1 MPILD
6 LGYVL
11 GPQGEQGPQGIQGE
25 IGPQGIQGP
34 IGETGPQGPVGPI
47 GPVGPQGEQGVQ
59 GIQGIQGPEGP
70 QGPAGADYVL
80 TASDKE
86 EIANLINAESGNKVA
101 VDGKTILRDETGT
114 IYTAVGGAKTV
125 KEAAKAV
132 YSYEDATGFTTI
144 SSGNSRMCFPN
155 TEYSNIFDYLDAS
168 VAYGIQIDSKL
179 NSTGETVSSKGTM
192 VYLNANR
199 WETTDL
205 QIAGGKIIK
214 DVRYNAG
221 QGNYIEGN
229 NELYGDQFITKV
241 SIIQPEIYNYEPIN
255 AGFVPVDN
263 ETIYVKG
270 GQLKNKAEIYGIGDG
285 GNILHCNRQTDGNSK
300 IPATCTAC
308 GVFGNNNV
316 IYENAAGSSSFLIG
330 RSNKLLNNGN
340 GNILIGEQNEFF
352 GYSYGNVV
360 IGTSNKTALSGVTIG
375 NHLECNSVGAWN
387 DQRVLIGR
395 YNDSNNLD
403 DKYIIFGAGTSSQRL
418 NAMTID
424 WDGRTRVYSLVLTS
438 PSGTD
443 YEITVDDSGNLT
455 ASPL

>member
-125 KEAAKAV
+125 KEAAKTI
-132 YSYEDATGFTTI
+132 YNYEDATGFTTI
-144 SSGNSRMCFPN
+144 NSGNDRMCFPN

-168 VAYGIQIDSKL
+168 VTYSIQIDSKL
-179 NSTGETVSSKGTM
+179 NSTGETVSSNGTM
-192 VYLNANR
+192 VYLNANT
-199 WETTDL
+199 WQTTDL
-205 QIAGGKIIK
+205 QIAGGQTINY
-214 DVRYNAG
+214 VYYNGG

-229 NELYGDQFITKV
+229 YQLHGDQFITKV
-241 SIIQPEIYNYEPIN
+241 LIIQPETYNYEPFDG
-255 AGFVPVDN
+255 GFIPVDN
-263 ETIYVKG
+263 ETIYVKN

-285 GNILHCNRQTDGNSK
+285 GNIMHCNKQTDGSSS
-300 IPATCTAC
+300 IPATSRAS
-308 GVFGNNNV
+308 GVFGSTNV
-316 IYENAAGSSSFLIG
+316 IYDNASGDSSFLIG
-330 RSNKLLNNGN
+330 RNNRLLNNGN
-340 GNILIGEQNEFF
+340 GNIVIGEENEFF

-360 IGTSNKTALSGVTIG
+360 IGSSNRTALSGVTIG
-375 NHLECNSVGAWN
+375 SNLECNSVGDWN
-387 DQRVLIGR
+387 DKRVLIGR

-424 WDGRTRVYSLVLTS
+424 WDGRTDIYSLVLTS
-438 PSGTD
+438 PSGTR

-455 ASPL
+455 ASSL